1 MTFKNLLTISA
12 GAASV
17 VAIAM
22 PAQANGLTGFLFDAH
37 TTYANNPTEDI
48 FLQSVTHNDITITD
62 FSLVTGAELITNGSH
77 LGPSST
83 DLGDDATSPNGA
95 GATEMP
101 NGQQVVDFLGNLNLN
116 NIVDTEDTGVSVF
129 ELAFDGPVNTF
140 YLFERG
146 INSAFTVEA
155 LDDAGAVIDNF
166 RIDQN
171 LWSNAGYS
179 IDTTEIGGAQK
190 VGSYGLS
197 LDQSI
202 SKVRIIS
209 NGVADNGPDYKIVAA
224 NIAQVPEPGSMA
236 ALALLG
242 GAAAIAKRRKSSA
255 QTAA

>member
-1 MTFKNLLTISA
+1 MTFKNLLKISA
-12 GAASV
+12 GTVGALAM
-17 VAIAM
+17 AM
-22 PAQANGLTGFLFDAH
+22 PAQAGSFTGFTFDAT

-48 FLQSVTHNDITITD
+48 FLQSVSHGGSTISN

-101 NGQQVVDFLGNLNLN
+101 SGQQVVDFLGNLNLN

-155 LDDAGAVIDNF
+155 LDATGAVIDNF
-166 RIDQN
+166 RISQD
-171 LWSNAGYS
+171 LWANAGYS
-179 IDTTEIGGAQK
+179 IDTTEIGGAQQ
-190 VGSYGLS
+190 VGSYGLK
-197 LDQSI
+197 LAQSV

-209 NGVADNGPDYKIVAA
+209 NGFADNGPDYKIVAA
-224 NIAQVPEPGSMA
+224 QVPEPSSMA

-242 GAAAIAKRRKSSA
+242 GAALVAKRRK
-255 QTAA
+255 QAA

>member
-1 MTFKNLLTISA
+1 MTFKNLLKISA
-12 GAASV
+12 GTVGA

-22 PAQANGLTGFLFDAH
+22 PAQAAGFTGFGFHAYTTFD
-37 TTYANNPTEDI
+37 NNPTEDI
-48 FLQSVTHNDITITD
+48 FLESVNYDGRTISD
-62 FSLVTGAELITNGSH
+62 FSLVNGAELITNGSH

-101 NGQQVVDFLGNLNLN
+101 SGEQVVDFLGNLNLN
-116 NIVDTEDTGVSVF
+116 NIVDTEDTGVSIF

-155 LDDAGAVIDNF
+155 LDDSGAVIDNF
-166 RIDQN
+166 RISQD
-171 LWSNAGYS
+171 LWEDAGYA
-179 IDTTEIGGAQK
+179 INTTEIRGTQR

-197 LDQSI
+197 LDQSV

-224 NIAQVPEPGSMA
+224 QVPEPGSMA

-242 GAAAIAKRRKSSA
+242 GAALVAKRRK
-255 QTAA
+255 QAA